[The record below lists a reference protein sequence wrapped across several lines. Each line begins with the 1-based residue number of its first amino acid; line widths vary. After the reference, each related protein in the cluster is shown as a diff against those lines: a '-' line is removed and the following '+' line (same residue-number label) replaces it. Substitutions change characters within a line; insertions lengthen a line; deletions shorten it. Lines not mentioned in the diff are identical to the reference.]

1 MLKVVRGLLIV
12 ISLGAAGSVSASFAV
27 AQGPRADSLE
37 RWVRRAYALE
47 TPGAREVWQE
57 LGWTG
62 AGFGF
67 RSFAARRASSGENAS
82 QLMNLMAAT
91 TEYYRLYLNEVHT
104 QVDGDIGL
112 AWGVH
117 TEVFKVRG
125 QPAESVR
132 VRFTNTLRWNGD
144 TWKNLLFHRDAQV
157 FDENGRYIRKPQ

>member
-1 MLKVVRGLLIV
+1 
-12 ISLGAAGSVSASFAV
+12 
-27 AQGPRADSLE
+27 
-37 RWVRRAYALE
+37 
-47 TPGAREVWQE
+47 
-57 LGWTG
+57 
-62 AGFGF
+62 
-67 RSFAARRASSGENAS
+67 
-82 QLMNLMAAT
+82 MNLMAAT